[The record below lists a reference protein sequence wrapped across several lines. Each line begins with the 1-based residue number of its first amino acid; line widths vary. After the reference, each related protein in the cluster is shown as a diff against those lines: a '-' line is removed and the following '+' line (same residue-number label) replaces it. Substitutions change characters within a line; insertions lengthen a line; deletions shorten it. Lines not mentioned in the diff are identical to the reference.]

1 MLEDKAIVNAED
13 AVRSIRSGMTDEAL
27 MEKYE
32 LSQKGLESLF
42 RKLIAAG
49 AIEQSDL
56 DRRREL
62 TSRNKLDPVAEKSP
76 SCLKCGK
83 RG

>member
-32 LSQKGLESLF
+32 ISQKGLESLF
-42 RKLIAAG
+42 RKLVAAG

-56 DRRREL
+56 DRRRGSLHGPE
-62 TSRNKLDPVAEKSP
+62 LDPAAEKSTP
-76 SCLKCGK
+76 SRKCGK